1 MLMQAHI
8 QIGITGNAATQFIL
22 AVAHRNSVS
31 WTVST
36 GASSLT
42 VRLWCPGHVIIKGKG
57 TRTQLTTTTTTT
69 HLCAAVVHMA
79 SIMTSQASE
88 KKARIRDSMHCCQ
101 GHWPSI

>member
-42 VRLWCPGHVIIKGKG
+42 VHLWCPGHVIKGQGHKD
-57 TRTQLTTTTTTT
+57 TT
-69 HLCAAVVHMA
+69 HNHNY
-79 SIMTSQASE
+79 TSMRCGGSHG
-88 KKARIRDSMHCCQ
+88 KHHDK
-101 GHWPSI
+101 PSI